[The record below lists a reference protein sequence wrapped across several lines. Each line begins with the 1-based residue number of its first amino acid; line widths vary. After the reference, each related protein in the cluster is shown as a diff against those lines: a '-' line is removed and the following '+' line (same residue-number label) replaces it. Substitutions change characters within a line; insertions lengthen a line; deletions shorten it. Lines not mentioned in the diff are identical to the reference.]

1 MQVNIKRLDTGLPLP
16 QYAYDGDA
24 GFDLYAAEDVVLESL
39 QRESVPTSVSI
50 EVPEGYVGLIWD
62 RSGLSIKHGIKVL
75 GGVIDAGYR
84 GEVRIGVVNV
94 SKDLYTINRG
104 DRIAQMI
111 IQERVAAKLVEVEEL
126 SDTERG
132 DKRFGSSGM

>member
-62 RSGLSIKHGIKVL
+62 RSGLSINMG
-75 GGVIDAGYR
+75 
-84 GEVRIGVVNV
+84 
-94 SKDLYTINRG
+94 
-104 DRIAQMI
+104 
-111 IQERVAAKLVEVEEL
+111 
-126 SDTERG
+126 
-132 DKRFGSSGM
+132 